1 MHNFYDALPM
11 DVPRAREDNIITHLG
26 AQKSPKVPFW
36 GVNSR
41 FQAKRV
47 QC

>member
-1 MHNFYDALPM
+1 MHTFYDALPSK

-26 AQKSPKVPFW
+26 VQKSHFG

-47 QC
+47 QY